1 MEEQNCK
8 TQATGLG
15 CSNIMSTLIF
25 SFWYGNLGLMF
36 HRQKKR
42 QNSTNMNQQETP
54 SEWLARKKAG
64 LGWLQGQHR
73 VPGTSTNSL
82 GGSGDKAAGN
92 SKQQQ
97 AGDKEKVINEIISI
111 SFDKGCSS
119 EFVKFTNIPI
129 KIQLSYR

>member
-1 MEEQNCK
+1 MQNPSHRIGLFK
-8 TQATGLG
+8 YYVNPYIFFLVRKSWLDASQAE
-15 CSNIMSTLIF
+15 
-25 SFWYGNLGLMF
+25 
-36 HRQKKR
+36 KR
-42 QNSTNMNQQETP
+42 QNSTTMNQQETP

-119 EFVKFTNIPI
+119 EFVKFTNIPL
-129 KIQLSYR
+129 KIQLSSR

>member
-1 MEEQNCK
+1 
-8 TQATGLG
+8 
-15 CSNIMSTLIF
+15 
-25 SFWYGNLGLMF
+25 
-36 HRQKKR
+36 
-42 QNSTNMNQQETP
+42 MNQQETP

-82 GGSGDKAAGN
+82 GEGGDKAAGI

-97 AGDKEKVINEIISI
+97 AGEKEKVINDIISI

-119 EFVKFTNIPI
+119 EFVKFTNIPL
-129 KIQLSYR
+129 KIQLSSR